1 MSLIGVIS
9 SDSALNDHIT
19 DAFAADMGGKWILQ
33 FPDGRDQ
40 ILEFLNFDLP
50 EIVIVNFSE
59 RGIDLPEILED
70 VRKDTWL
77 HNFGIIGL
85 FNGEKDREELLLQS
99 LKNVNVL
106 ALIDFQ
112 RVASHVVK
120 LTKIIEENRQIIFQR
135 ELSDRLFEHSSGS
148 FTIDNDPLAV
158 SIYAGIAATTVA
170 QRGLIDPELKMHVQL
185 ALSELII
192 NGVEH
197 GNCGIS
203 YDEKTAFLDRGLSV
217 VELVAEKCKDPEV
230 AAKRVFFEWDI
241 QPDMTTFIIRDEGDG
256 FDVRGLSAKLKEE
269 GEYSLHGR
277 GILMARGIASKL
289 TYNSKGNEVT
299 LVIRHNREVVQETPR
314 GFGDSEVVE
323 TNRGDIIFREGESS
337 DFLYYI
343 SSGQYSVFHKARHVG
358 MLKAGDIF
366 MGEMSF
372 LLNNRRSA
380 TVRTEV
386 PGKLIRISRRD
397 FVSVIKE
404 YPHYGIFL
412 SKLLA
417 RKLARANSRN
427 ALLQRTKGQ
436 MRGSNPLG
444 AVGEKNE
451 MKRSPAANPQ

>member
-9 SDSALNDHIT
+9 SESSLNEVIAT
-19 DAFAADMGGKWILQ
+19 SFANAQADKWILQ
-33 FPDGRDQ
+33 FPKGMDE

-59 RGIDLPEILED
+59 RGIDLATILED

-85 FNGEKDREELLLQS
+85 FNGDKDREELLLES
-99 LKNVNVL
+99 LKNINVL

-112 RVASHVVK
+112 RAGSHIVK
-120 LTKIIEENRQIIFQR
+120 LTEIIEQNRQIIFQR

-170 QRGLIDPELKMHVQL
+170 QRGLIDPELKMHLQL

-203 YDEKTAFLDRGLSV
+203 YDEKTAFLNRGLSV
-217 VELVAEKCKDPEV
+217 VELVAEKCKDPAI
-230 AAKRVFFEWDI
+230 AAKRVSFEWDI
-241 QPDMTTFIIRDEGDG
+241 QPDRTTFVIRDQGDG
-256 FDVRGLSAKLKEE
+256 FDVKSLSSKLKEE
-269 GEYSLHGR
+269 GEYALHGR
-277 GILMARGIASKL
+277 GILMARGIASRL

-299 LVIRHNREVVQETPR
+299 LVIKHNETVEQNTPR

-323 TNRGDIIFREGESS
+323 TSKGDIIFREGESS

-343 SSGQYSVFHKARHVG
+343 ASGQYSVFHKARHVG
-358 MLKAGDIF
+358 MLKPADIF

-386 PGKLIRISRRD
+386 PGKLIKISRRD
-397 FVSVIKE
+397 FVSVIKD

-427 ALLQRTKGQ
+427 ALLQRTTAVKGAATVMQ
-436 MRGSNPLG
+436 QAGPKET
-444 AVGEKNE
+444 VGN
-451 MKRSPAANPQ
+451 A

>member
-9 SDSALNDHIT
+9 SDQSLNQVIT
-19 DAFAADMGGKWILQ
+19 TAFTENMGGRWILQ
-33 FPDGRDQ
+33 FPEGREQ

-59 RGIDLPEILED
+59 KEIDLPEILED

-112 RVASHVVK
+112 RVASHIVK
-120 LTKIIEENRQIIFQR
+120 LTQIIEANRQIIFQR

-158 SIYAGIAATTVA
+158 SIYAGIAATSVS
-170 QRGLIDPELKMHVQL
+170 QRGLIDPELKMHLQL

-197 GNCGIS
+197 GNCGVTFE
-203 YDEKTAFLDRGLSV
+203 EKSAFLDRGLSV
-217 VELVAEKCKDPEV
+217 VELVAEKCKDPEI
-230 AAKRVFFEWDI
+230 AAKHVFFEWDI
-241 QPDMTTFIIRDEGDG
+241 QPEQTTFIVRDEGEG
-256 FDVRGLSAKLKEE
+256 FDVKGLSQKLKEE
-269 GEYSLHGR
+269 GEYALHGR

-289 TYNSKGNEVT
+289 TYNTKGNECT
-299 LVIRHNREVVQETPR
+299 LVIKHNKSIEQETPR
-314 GFGDSEVVE
+314 GFGDSEIVD
-323 TNRGDIIFREGESS
+323 TAKGDIIFREGESS

-343 SSGQYSVFHKARHVG
+343 ASGQYSVFHKARHVG

-380 TVRTEV
+380 TVRTEL
-386 PGKLIRISRRD
+386 PGKLIKISRRD
-397 FVSVIKE
+397 FVSVIKQ

-427 ALLQRTKGQ
+427 ALLQR
-436 MRGSNPLG
+436 
-444 AVGEKNE
+444 AE
-451 MKRSPAANPQ
+451 AARKAASS

>member
-9 SDSALNDHIT
+9 SESALNDQIT
-19 DAFAADMGGKWILQ
+19 DAFAADPGGKWILQ
-33 FPDGRDQ
+33 FPEGKDQ

-59 RGIDLPEILED
+59 RAIDLPNILED

-85 FNGEKDREELLLQS
+85 FNGEKDREELLLES

-112 RVASHVVK
+112 RVSSHIVK

-135 ELSDRLFEHSSGS
+135 ELSDRLFEHTSGS

-170 QRGLIDPELKMHVQL
+170 QRGLIDPELKMHLQL

-197 GNCGIS
+197 GNCGIT
-203 YDEKTAFLDRGLSV
+203 YEEKTASLDRGLSV
-217 VELVAEKCKDPEV
+217 VELVEEKCKYPDI

-241 QPDMTTFIIRDEGDG
+241 QPEMTTFVIRDEGDG
-256 FDVRGLSAKLKEE
+256 FDVKGLSTKLKEE

-277 GILMARGIASKL
+277 GILMARGIASRL

-299 LVIRHNREVVQETPR
+299 LIIKHNRQIVQETPR

-323 TNRGDIIFREGESS
+323 TRRGDIIFREGESS

-427 ALLQRTKGQ
+427 ALLQRSKGD
-436 MRGSNPLG
+436 MRLG
-444 AVGEKNE
+444 ATDAAVSGKKGTEK
-451 MKRSPAANPQ
+451 SAAMNSQ

>member
-9 SDSALNDHIT
+9 SDQSLNRIIT
-19 DAFAADMGGKWILQ
+19 NAFTENMGGRWILQ
-33 FPDGRDQ
+33 FPEGREQ

-50 EIVIVNFSE
+50 EIVVVNFSE
-59 RGIDLPEILED
+59 KGIDLPEILED

-120 LTKIIEENRQIIFQR
+120 LTQIIEENRQIIFQR

-158 SIYAGIAATTVA
+158 SIYAGIAATSVA
-170 QRGLIDPELKMHVQL
+170 QRGLIDPELKMHLQL

-197 GNCGIS
+197 GNCGLTFE
-203 YDEKTAFLDRGLSV
+203 EKTAFLDRGLSV
-217 VELVAEKCKDPEV
+217 VELVAEKCKDPEI

-241 QPDMTTFIIRDEGDG
+241 QPEQSTFVVRDEGEG
-256 FDVRGLSAKLKEE
+256 FDVKGLSQKLKEE
-269 GEYSLHGR
+269 GEYALHGR
-277 GILMARGIASKL
+277 GIVMARGIASRL
-289 TYNSKGNEVT
+289 TYNAKGNECT
-299 LVIRHNREVVQETPR
+299 LVIKHNKTVEHETPR
-314 GFGDSEVVE
+314 GFGDSEVVD
-323 TNRGDIIFREGESS
+323 TAKGDIIFREGESS

-343 SSGQYSVFHKARHVG
+343 ASGQYSVFHKARHVG

-380 TVRTEV
+380 TVRTEL
-386 PGKLIRISRRD
+386 PGKLIKISRRD
-397 FVSVIKE
+397 FVSVIKQ

-427 ALLQRTKGQ
+427 ALLQR
-436 MRGSNPLG
+436 
-444 AVGEKNE
+444 AE
-451 MKRSPAANPQ
+451 AARKAASR